1 MIYPTLLLISGLLL
15 LVNMDSTWDDFAK
28 KWDISFNISLILKV
42 RAHLESTSQLLCRR
56 RPWTFLDQQV
66 ARLGEM
72 RFCQEI

>member
-42 RAHLESTSQLLCRR
+42 RAHLESTSQL
-56 RPWTFLDQQV
+56 
-66 ARLGEM
+66 
-72 RFCQEI
+72 FC